1 MKNFLNFVPIFHLDR
16 VKIRINLVVQNP
28 NLEKNT
34 MKKIFSAL
42 LIVTCAMALS
52 FCKSEEKKQPPR
64 QEFQPNSDIRT
75 FEVGM
80 IKEGDKRIK
89 AEAVLGTPSVEL
101 NTQDGAVLEW
111 YLVSTDYQKNSYK
124 TLAEKPANITEDTK
138 FIKLTI
144 DKKGV
149 IKKMEYKL

>member
-1 MKNFLNFVPIFHLDR
+1 
-16 VKIRINLVVQNP
+16 
-28 NLEKNT
+28 
-34 MKKIFSAL
+34 
-42 LIVTCAMALS
+42 
-52 FCKSEEKKQPPR
+52 
-64 QEFQPNSDIRT
+64 
-75 FEVGM
+75 M

-124 TLAEKPANITEDTK
+124 TLAERPATITEDTK

>member
-1 MKNFLNFVPIFHLDR
+1 MIFTLDR
-16 VKIRINLVVQNP
+16 VKTKTIVVLQNS
-28 NLEKNT
+28 NLEKT
-34 MKKIFSAL
+34 MMKNIFSTI
-42 LIVTCAMALS
+42 LILTCVLTLF
-52 FCKSEEKKQPPR
+52 FCSSEEKKQPAR
-64 QEFQPNSDIRT
+64 QEYQPNSDIRT

-124 TLAEKPANITEDTK
+124 TLTERPTTITEDTK

-144 DKKGV
+144 DKKGI

>member
-1 MKNFLNFVPIFHLDR
+1 
-16 VKIRINLVVQNP
+16 
-28 NLEKNT
+28 
-34 MKKIFSAL
+34 MKKIFSTFSTL
-42 LIVTCAMALS
+42 VFILVFF
-52 FCKSEEKKQPPR
+52 FCTSENKKQPQR
-64 QEFQPNSDIRT
+64 QEFQPNSDIRM

-101 NTQDGAVLEW
+101 NTQDGAILEW
-111 YLVSTDYQKNSYK
+111 YLISTEYQKNSYK
-124 TLAEKPANITEDTK
+124 TLTEKPETISEDTK

>member
-1 MKNFLNFVPIFHLDR
+1 ML
-16 VKIRINLVVQNP
+16 QNP
-28 NLEKNT
+28 NLEKT
-34 MKKIFSAL
+34 MMKNIFSTI
-42 LIVTCAMALS
+42 LILTCILAVF
-52 FCKSEEKKQPPR
+52 FCSSEEKKQPPR
-64 QEFQPNSDIRT
+64 QEYQPNSDIRT

-101 NTQDGAVLEW
+101 NTQDGVVLEW
-111 YLVSTDYQKNSYK
+111 YLVPTDYQKNSYK
-124 TLAEKPANITEDTK
+124 TLAERPATITEDTK

>member
-1 MKNFLNFVPIFHLDR
+1 M
-16 VKIRINLVVQNP
+16 VQNP
-28 NLEKNT
+28 NLEKDT

-42 LIVTCAMALS
+42 LILTCMSVLS
-52 FCKSEEKKQPPR
+52 FCRSEEKKQPPK

-80 IKEGDKRIK
+80 VKEGDKRIK

-124 TLAEKPANITEDTK
+124 TLAEKPAAITEDTK

>member
-1 MKNFLNFVPIFHLDR
+1 
-16 VKIRINLVVQNP
+16 
-28 NLEKNT
+28 
-34 MKKIFSAL
+34 MKKILSTFSIL
-42 LIVTCAMALS
+42 VFILVLS
-52 FCKSEEKKQPPR
+52 FCSSENKKQPTR
-64 QEFQPNSDIRT
+64 QEFQPNSDIRM

-101 NTQDGAVLEW
+101 NTQDGAILEW
-111 YLVSTDYQKNSYK
+111 YLVSTDYQKNSYR
-124 TLAEKPANITEDTK
+124 TLTEKPETILEDTK
-138 FIKLTI
+138 FIRLTI

>member
-1 MKNFLNFVPIFHLDR
+1 MLQK
-16 VKIRINLVVQNP
+16 P
-28 NLEKNT
+28 NLEKT
-34 MKKIFSAL
+34 MMKNIFL
-42 LIVTCAMALS
+42 TILILTCILAIF
-52 FCKSEEKKQPPR
+52 FCSSEKKQPPR
-64 QEFQPNSDIRT
+64 QEYQPNSDIRT

-80 IKEGDKRIK
+80 IKEGDRRIK

-124 TLAEKPANITEDTK
+124 TLVERPATITEDTK

-149 IKKMEYKL
+149 IKKMEYNL

>member
-1 MKNFLNFVPIFHLDR
+1 MD
-16 VKIRINLVVQNP
+16 QNP
-28 NLEKNT
+28 NLEKIT
-34 MKKIFSAL
+34 MKNIFSAL
-42 LIVTCAMALS
+42 LILTCVSALS
-52 FCKSEEKKQPPR
+52 FCSSEDKKQPPR

-124 TLAEKPANITEDTK
+124 TLTERPATIAEDTK

>member
-1 MKNFLNFVPIFHLDR
+1 ML
-16 VKIRINLVVQNP
+16 QNP
-28 NLEKNT
+28 NLEKT
-34 MKKIFSAL
+34 MIRNIFSTI
-42 LIVTCAMALS
+42 LILTCILTVS
-52 FCKSEEKKQPPR
+52 FCSSEEKKQPPR
-64 QEFQPNSDIRT
+64 QEYQPNSDIRT

-101 NTQDGAVLEW
+101 NTQDGTVLEW

-124 TLAEKPANITEDTK
+124 TLSEIPAIVTEDTK

>member
-1 MKNFLNFVPIFHLDR
+1 MDSIFNLDR
-16 VKIRINLVVQNP
+16 LKMEMRIAVQNS
-28 NLEKNT
+28 NLEKIT
-34 MKKIFSAL
+34 MKQILSAL
-42 LIVTCAMALS
+42 MILACLSVLS
-52 FCKSEEKKQPPR
+52 FCRSEDKKQPPK

-111 YLVSTDYQKNSYK
+111 YLVSTEYQKNSYK
-124 TLAEKPANITEDTK
+124 TLAEKPASIAEDTK

>member
-1 MKNFLNFVPIFHLDR
+1 MCLNAFLLQFR
-16 VKIRINLVVQNP
+16 R
-28 NLEKNT
+28 
-34 MKKIFSAL
+34 
-42 LIVTCAMALS
+42 
-52 FCKSEEKKQPPR
+52 KKQPAR
-64 QEFQPNSDIRT
+64 QEYQPNSDIRT
-75 FEVGM
+75 FELGM

-124 TLAEKPANITEDTK
+124 TLTERPTTITEDTK

>member
-1 MKNFLNFVPIFHLDR
+1 MKQIISTFIILACL
-16 VKIRINLVVQNP
+16 LV
-28 NLEKNT
+28 
-34 MKKIFSAL
+34 
-42 LIVTCAMALS
+42 LS
-52 FCKSEEKKQPPR
+52 FCTSEEKKQPAK
-64 QEFQPNSDIRT
+64 QEFQHNSDIRT

-80 IKEGDKRIK
+80 VKEGDKRLK

-124 TLAEKPANITEDTK
+124 TLAEKPTSITEDTK
-138 FIKLTI
+138 FIKLII